1 MIFFFNRKK
10 VTLSPNI
17 DISDNLDKIKEPFI
31 IQIPISEQG
40 ESTIRNIY
48 FNKKNIQPSM
58 ISGRFFD
65 KSDFTNNK
73 NNSVNIL
80 NNINLDI
87 QSGEILGIMGK
98 SGSGK
103 TTLINIIGCI
113 ETFDSGKYFFN
124 QKDVLSFSKKDFLK
138 LRRNQISFIFQN
150 FALINDYTVL
160 QNIKLPLIYS
170 FRNKIDNSKLDIAM
184 EDLGIQ
190 HLSKKLVST
199 LSGGEKQR
207 VAIARSIVSDASI
220 IIADEPTGSLDSEN
234 EKLILSKILFINKKY
249 KKTFIIVTHDQ
260 DVASICSRVIYI
272 SDGDIK

>member
-1 MIFFFNRKK
+1 MS
-10 VTLSPNI
+10 L
-17 DISDNLDKIKEPFI
+17 ISIKNL
-31 IQIPISEQG
+31 
-40 ESTIRNIY
+40 
-48 FNKKNIQPSM
+48 NKSY
-58 ISGRFFD
+58 G
-65 KSDFTNNK
+65 NK
-73 NNSVNIL
+73 NNPVDVL
-80 NNINLDI
+80 CDINLDI

-113 ETFDSGKYFFN
+113 ETFDSGKYFFD

-170 FRNKIDNSKLDIAM
+170 FKNKIDNSTLDTVM
-184 EDLGIQ
+184 EDLSIH

-207 VAIARSIVSDASI
+207 VAIARSIVSNSSI

-234 EKLILSKILFINKKY
+234 EKIILNNILLINKKY

-260 DVASICSRVIYI
+260 DVASICSRVIHI
-272 SDGDIK
+272 TDGRIK